1 MLRRVATCLIAVMLI
16 GGGLHARPKRRK
28 PRPVSA
34 AKYQA
39 MVKDWHLRKPGESAP
54 RDAEGRPKLVLDAI
68 NTRERIELVAARDD
82 GGFSALDLDRAA
94 QLLRDTASGN
104 ELPVEP
110 ALIDVL
116 YRVQRHF
123 DAPAVRVISGY
134 RAGRAG
140 GGSRHA
146 HGAAADI
153 VIPGAKDTDV
163 ADYAR
168 SLGSTGVGLYPRAGY
183 VHVDVREQSYFW
195 RDTSGPGQRSRPR
208 RVGGRAGKLAANRS
222 QPSPP
227 VRASAIP
234 GSDVGALL
242 ERGKSSP
249 RPTVDTRAVE
259 DHAELAEPAESNG
272 EATR

>member
-1 MLRRVATCLIAVMLI
+1 MLRRVATSLIALTLI
-16 GGGLHARPKRRK
+16 SVVLHAKPKRHK
-28 PRPVSA
+28 ARPVPS

-39 MVKDWHLRKPGESAP
+39 MVKDWHSLKPGASAP
-54 RDAEGRPKLVLDAI
+54 RDAEGRPKLVLEAI

-104 ELPVEP
+104 ELPMEP

-123 DAPAVRVISGY
+123 DAPSVRVISGY
-134 RAGRAG
+134 RAGRTG

-153 VIPGAKDTDV
+153 VIPGVKDADV
-163 ADYAR
+163 ADYAKT
-168 SLGSTGVGLYPRAGY
+168 LGSIGVGLYPRAGY
-183 VHVDVREQSYFW
+183 VHVDVRERSYFW

-208 RVGGRAGKLAANRS
+208 RVGGRRGKLVANRS
-222 QPSPP
+222 QQSPP

-242 ERGKSSP
+242 DRADSSP
-249 RPTVDTRAVE
+249 RPAVDTRTSDE
-259 DHAELAEPAESNG
+259 HAELADPAAPNG
-272 EATR
+272 EAAR